1 MDELTKIE
9 IKTAEQA
16 KELAAECRELQY
28 TASDRAESAK
38 AQADADDLYNLA
50 SDLEAEEAEEEA
62 EPERTRDADQRNR
75 GTW

>member
-1 MDELTKIE
+1 MDKVE

-16 KELAAECRELQY
+16 RELADECRELQY

-50 SDLEAEEAEEEA
+50 SDLAAEEEA
-62 EPERTRDADQRNR
+62 EDDKE
-75 GTW
+75 